1 MCLQTCRD
9 SSLTLKEAWK
19 KHLCFL
25 LQYNLQE
32 RVFEAYSHVN
42 HAQVMLLLLSANKS
56 ESDNSEISHELLQTG
71 NEFCL
76 NPWFYCFES

>member
-1 MCLQTCRD
+1 MCLQTCWD
-9 SSLTLKEAWK
+9 SSLTHKETRK

-42 HAQVMLLLLSANKS
+42 HAQVMLLLLLSANKS
-56 ESDNSEISHELLQTG
+56 ESDNNSD
-71 NEFCL
+71 CV
-76 NPWFYCFES
+76 